1 MDWNSCIKGFRSYL
15 LLEKGLSA
23 HTIEGYILDVTK
35 LHQFVLRQYTDVVPE
50 QIAKSHLTAF
60 LQYLYELGLSARSQ
74 ARIISG
80 IKSFYAYLL
89 LEGLVQQNPAKLLD
103 TPSLA
108 RKIPAVL
115 TVKEMNAFLAA
126 IDLSHPQGTRNRA
139 IFEIMYACGLR
150 VTELV
155 ELKLSNLFF
164 DIGIIKVLGK
174 SNKERLIPI
183 GQAAIR
189 HTERYLET
197 ERLPHAK
204 PVKGHED
211 IVFLNRRGK
220 QLTRNMIFMLTKQ
233 FAGAARITKKI
244 SPHTFRHTFATHLVE
259 GGADLRAVQDM
270 LGHVSIT
277 TTEIY
282 THLDARYLRETIDLY
297 HPRSKAN
304 LIDHRNGSNG
314 YTQIIS

>member
-1 MDWNSCIKGFRSYL
+1 MDWKSSINGFRSYL
-15 LLEKGLSA
+15 LLEKGLSP
-23 HTIEGYILDVTK
+23 HTIEGYLADVNK
-35 LHQFVLRQYTDVVPE
+35 LCQFTQEAHPGLQPDKISKP
-50 QIAKSHLTAF
+50 HLTAF
-60 LQYLYELGLSARSQ
+60 LQFLFELGLSSRSQ

-80 IKSFYAYLL
+80 IKSYYSYLL
-89 LEGLVQQNPAKLLD
+89 LEGLVEQNPAKLLD
-103 TPSLA
+103 NPSLA

-115 TVKEMNAFLAA
+115 SVAEMTAFLAS

-139 IFEIMYACGLR
+139 IFEVMYACGLR

-155 ELKLSNLFF
+155 ELKLTNLFF

-174 SNKERLIPI
+174 NNKERLIPI
-183 GQAAIR
+183 GRAAIQ
-189 HTERYLET
+189 HTERYLQS
-197 ERLPHAK
+197 ERIPHAT
-204 PVKGHED
+204 PAKGHEN

-220 QLTRNMIFMLTKQ
+220 QLTRNMIFMLTRQ
-233 FAGAARITKKI
+233 YAEAAGIKKKI

-282 THLDARYLRETIDLY
+282 THLDAQYLRETIDMY

-304 LIDHRNGSNG
+304 LINHTNG
-314 YTQIIS
+314 